1 MGITIQNDSIV
12 IKDGN
17 GNTRFST
24 ARKMPHLLLVSSG
37 SWTIPNVSGTASWT
51 YSSDESYTGHVM
63 TGFTASQVDRQTVLV
78 DSKIVTGVGKSFIAP
93 FITMSGGI
101 FQTPS
106 GQVMSALGSNLPHLF
121 VIDDGNYAG
130 SMIVNTELSAGKVEL
145 VARSEVSFTGNHTI
159 QNYSYTHSAL
169 PPAGSSGSTT
179 TTLNGTG
186 MTVTYKI
193 YYGRF
198 T

>member
-12 IKDGN
+12 IKDGS

-24 ARKMPHLLLVSSG
+24 DRKMPHLLLVSSG
-37 SWTIPNVSGTASWT
+37 TWVIPNVSGTANWT
-51 YSSDESYTGHVM
+51 YYSDESYSGHQI
-63 TGFTASQVDRQTVLV
+63 TSYTASQVDRKTVLAN
-78 DSKIVTGVGKSFIAP
+78 SKILSGAGKSFVAP
-93 FITMSGGI
+93 FITMSGGM
-101 FQTPS
+101 FQTSS

-121 VIDDGNYAG
+121 VKDDGNYAG
-130 SMIVNTELSAGKVEL
+130 SMIVNTELSSGKIEL
-145 VARSEVSFTGNHTI
+145 VARSEVYFSGNTTI
-159 QNYSYTHSAL
+159 QNYGFSHSAL

-179 TTLNGTG
+179 TTLNNTG